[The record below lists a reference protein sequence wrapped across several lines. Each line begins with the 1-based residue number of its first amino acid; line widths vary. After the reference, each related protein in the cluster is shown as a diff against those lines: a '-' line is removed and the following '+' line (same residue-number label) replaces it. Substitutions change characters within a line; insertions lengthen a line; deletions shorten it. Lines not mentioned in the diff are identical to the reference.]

1 MKLRRSLRILMHT
14 QSNQPNE
21 TMAKSFHSD
30 VVNRELVAILISR
43 NLDQSKRTSSNLLG
57 TLESKE

>member
-1 MKLRRSLRILMHT
+1 MHT